1 MRIITVIAAAHHV
14 KALQVAGREGGGGQT
29 QEYVMEG
36 DGGRDWEGDEEE
48 EGRGRGVEGALG
60 GGVLRTLRTQ

>member
-1 MRIITVIAAAHHV
+1 
-14 KALQVAGREGGGGQT
+14 
-29 QEYVMEG
+29 MEG